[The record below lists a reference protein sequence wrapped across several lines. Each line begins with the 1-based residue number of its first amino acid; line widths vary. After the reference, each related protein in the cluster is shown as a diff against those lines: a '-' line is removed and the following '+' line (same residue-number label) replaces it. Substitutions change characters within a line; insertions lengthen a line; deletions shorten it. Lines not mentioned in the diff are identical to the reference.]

1 MMFENGLLA
10 EIEVDNLYELEEEIT
25 RVHGAD
31 RKITVLNVQY
41 CKGKDWDNLYQK
53 NITKNYYRVF
63 IMVGETHQQAKL
75 RREDR
80 AHLNGTFREP
90 TKEKSVDTTKGPFP
104 NKSVNDFKKKYE
116 DMKKKAM
123 KYGHKK

>member
-10 EIEVDNLYELEEEIT
+10 EVEVDNLYELEEEIV

-41 CKGKDWDNLYQK
+41 CKGKDWDNLHQRNK
-53 NITKNYYRVF
+53 TKSYYRVF

-80 AHLNGTFREP
+80 AHLNGTL
-90 TKEKSVDTTKGPFP
+90 KESPKQKSIDTSKGPFP
-104 NKSVNDFKKKYE
+104 DKSIDDLKKKYE
-116 DMKKKAM
+116 DIKKKTM
-123 KYGHKK
+123 KYGQK